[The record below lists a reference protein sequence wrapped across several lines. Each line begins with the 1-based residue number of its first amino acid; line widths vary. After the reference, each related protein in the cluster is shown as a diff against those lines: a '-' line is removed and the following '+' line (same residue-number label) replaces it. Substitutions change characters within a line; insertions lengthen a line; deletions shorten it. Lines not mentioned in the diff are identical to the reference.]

1 MSSSSTVV
9 VIERH
14 LHFHSEACT
23 ENIAALDLCLH
34 LGEAEQNPVE
44 YKEGRLDTHIHYK
57 KRQGV
62 WYVTVQVV
70 SIGGH
75 SQWLQ

>member
-1 MSSSSTVV
+1 M

-23 ENIAALDLCLH
+23 ENIAALVLCLH
-34 LGEAEQNPVE
+34 LEEAEQNPVE

-57 KRQGV
+57 ERQGI
-62 WYVTVQVV
+62 YVTVQVV

-75 SQWLQ
+75 SQLLQ

>member
-1 MSSSSTVV
+1 MSISSIVV

-14 LHFHSEACT
+14 LHFHCEACT
-23 ENIAALDLCLH
+23 ENIAALVLCLH
-34 LGEAEQNPVE
+34 LEEAEQNPVE

-57 KRQGV
+57 ERQGI
-62 WYVTVQVV
+62 YVTVQVV

-75 SQWLQ
+75 SHLLQ